1 MFLCKLCPS
10 DLEKSE
16 PITQANLKEKLP
28 KIVSEITDY
37 KMKLSKIQ
45 DKLKSLY
52 QFEGSISSSEFYQIL
67 KDISSFTDEKN
78 QIIPL
83 SMCSKEEVK
92 EKCIDLTDISM
103 FVPVNAS
110 TFEKNT
116 GGFVPLSWKKNI
128 RNIASQPGQEKQKEV
143 DEDPCKGKKKEFFV
157 YDIDP
162 VRGVGICTED

>member
-52 QFEGSISSSEFYQIL
+52 QFEGSISSSEFY
-67 KDISSFTDEKN
+67 
-78 QIIPL
+78 
-83 SMCSKEEVK
+83 
-92 EKCIDLTDISM
+92 
-103 FVPVNAS
+103 
-110 TFEKNT
+110 
-116 GGFVPLSWKKNI
+116 
-128 RNIASQPGQEKQKEV
+128 
-143 DEDPCKGKKKEFFV
+143 
-157 YDIDP
+157 
-162 VRGVGICTED
+162 